1 MAVISGGDGDS
12 SDRLGKE
19 GVNLVGEVD
28 FEVLRSLYRRGLI
41 YLDVPVYPDD
51 HFQGSSLNPYLDS
64 VCSVHAFTVIFLG
77 YSFCLQYHLRF
88 HTRGFSDLYR

>member
-1 MAVISGGDGDS
+1 MAIISGGDGDDN

-28 FEVLRSLYRRGLI
+28 IDVVRSLYRRGLI

-51 HFQGSSLNPYLDS
+51 HFQGASLTPPPDRA
-64 VCSVHAFTVIFLG
+64 CPIHAFRF
-77 YSFCLQYHLRF
+77 FCLIYTTFLSSIVYVYS
-88 HTRGFSDLYR
+88 TRGQFI